1 SSLLP
6 LVLNTWPFKNAVEAV
21 WRTVASAGSLLDA
34 VESGCAVCERA
45 KYFAKLFG
53 AVIYSNVTGGYDAAY
68 SKLPTFSQFS
78 FIIYN
83 FLKNSPTE
91 EKVHCI

>member
-6 LVLNTWPFKNAVEAV
+6 LVLNTWPFKNAIEAV
-21 WRTVASAGSLLDA
+21 WRTVASGGSLLDA
-34 VESGCAVCERA
+34 VEMITGIQ
-45 KYFAKLFG
+45 KYFPKFFG
-53 AVIYSNVTGGYDAAY
+53 AVIYSNVTGSYDAAY